1 MSTGSSQPIS
11 IQTHGISTYTVRR
24 PFFRPGRRLI
34 SRLKGI
40 SPHYALRTILDGIKV
55 SIPGGQL
62 TAIMGGSGSGK
73 TTLLN
78 ILAGRN
84 CGGSL
89 ETSGHVDYSDQR
101 TVTASRN
108 AYVTQDDILPH
119 NLTVR
124 ETLNYAAELRVDWES
139 VDQRNAAVEKLLM
152 QLSLTRCADSR
163 IVKEGEGGCSGGEKR
178 RVSVAIQLLTNCSI
192 LFCDEP
198 TTGTQDSW
206 LLIRA
211 GG

>member
-1 MSTGSSQPIS
+1 MMSTGSSQPIG
-11 IQTHGISTYTVRR
+11 IQTQGISTYTAGR
-24 PFFRPGRRLI
+24 PFFRPGSRLL
-34 SRLKGI
+34 SRLKGT
-40 SPHYALRTILDGIKV
+40 SPHYTPRAILDGLTV

-89 ETSGHVDYSDQR
+89 ETSGHVGYSDRR
-101 TVTASRN
+101 TVTASKN
-108 AYVTQDDILPH
+108 AYVTQEDILPH

-124 ETLNYAAELRVDWES
+124 ETLNYAAELRVDWEN
-139 VDQRNAAVEKLLM
+139 VDERNAVIERLLK

-163 IVKEGEGGCSGGEKR
+163 IGKEGEGGCSGGERR
-178 RVSVAIQLLTNCSI
+178 RVSIAIQLLTNSSV

-198 TTGTQDSW
+198 TTGTQGSW
-206 LLIRA
+206 
-211 GG
+211 